1 MRSFV
6 NIAAIIHCLTEPV
19 VSMDP
24 QSIIKQAKAMAA
36 ANAAMGSGRK
46 PAVMLVSTIGGSSG
60 LTRDEFEGAH
70 PGVFSTARRNQGS
83 DHQGYR

>member
-19 VSMDP
+19 VSMNP
-24 QSIIKQAKAMAA
+24 QSIIERAKAMAA

-46 PAVMLVSTIGGSSG
+46 PGVMLASTIGGKPG
-60 LTRDEFEGAH
+60 LTRDEFKRAH
-70 PGVFSTARRNQGS
+70 PGVFDR
-83 DHQGYR
+83 